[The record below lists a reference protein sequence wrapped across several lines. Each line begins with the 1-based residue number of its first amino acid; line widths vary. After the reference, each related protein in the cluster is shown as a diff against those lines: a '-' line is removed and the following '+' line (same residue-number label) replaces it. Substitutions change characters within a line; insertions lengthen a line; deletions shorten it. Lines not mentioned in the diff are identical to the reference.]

1 MPTIGWC
8 ILFLL
13 NESSWT
19 LGINRIII
27 VSCASLTPNGV
38 RLARGTLISKM

>member
-27 VSCASLTPNGV
+27 VSCASLTLLGV
-38 RLARGTLISKM
+38 I

>member
-27 VSCASLTPNGV
+27 VSCASLTPLGV
-38 RLARGTLISKM
+38 IYGSQV